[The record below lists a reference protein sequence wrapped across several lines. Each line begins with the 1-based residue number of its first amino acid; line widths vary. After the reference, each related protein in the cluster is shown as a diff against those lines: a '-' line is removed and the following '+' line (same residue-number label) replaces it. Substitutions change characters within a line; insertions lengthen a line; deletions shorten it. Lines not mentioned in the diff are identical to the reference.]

1 MRQGINSLS
10 DCGMNL
16 KLIQCC
22 VPTDNVGFAKDLI
35 LPPEAEKRGAVLM
48 TQM

>member
-16 KLIQCC
+16 KLTPCC
-22 VPTDNVGFAKDLI
+22 VPTDNVRFVKDLI
-35 LPPEAEKRGAVLM
+35 LPPEVEKRDAVLI
-48 TQM
+48 TRG